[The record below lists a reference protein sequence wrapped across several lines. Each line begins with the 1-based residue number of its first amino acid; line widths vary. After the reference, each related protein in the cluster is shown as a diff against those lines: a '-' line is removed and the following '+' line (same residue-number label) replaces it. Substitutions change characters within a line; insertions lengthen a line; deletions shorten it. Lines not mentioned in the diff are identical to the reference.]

1 MYVLHSRQTD
11 ELELGGCSSEYKEL
25 AELLLAGHGCLQL
38 ADVADP
44 SPYDGALAVI
54 TVKRREGQPATVN
67 LSKELQTLEIV
78 GDKASLALL
87 AENLSDFGA
96 QSRPGEH
103 WHLEYFPDHFYLGA
117 TSQPL
122 VATLTDPDSGMR
134 SRTA

>member
-1 MYVLHSRQTD
+1 MNRPSVGINPRSPFTKTGSSTEAEMYVLHSRQTD

-25 AELLLAGHGCLQL
+25 AKLLLAGHGCLQV

-44 SPYDGALAVI
+44 SPYDGA
-54 TVKRREGQPATVN
+54 
-67 LSKELQTLEIV
+67 
-78 GDKASLALL
+78 L

-103 WHLEYFPDHFYLGA
+103 WHLEYLPDHVYLGA

-122 VATLTDPDSGMR
+122 VATLTEPDSGR
-134 SRTA
+134 